1 MISDGEPTDDVRRAQ
16 DVISQC
22 ERAKSFMFYSVG
34 VAGAD
39 MSALGRISVRQPLR
53 LKGLAFNKLFV
64 WLSHSLSTV
73 SRSQISDTPAL
84 ENPVSPSGWAMV
96 D

>member
-1 MISDGEPTDDVRRAQ
+1 
-16 DVISQC
+16 
-22 ERAKSFMFYSVG
+22 MFYCVG

-39 MSALGRISVRQPLR
+39 MDALGRISVRQPLR

-84 ENPVSPSGWAMV
+84 DNPVSPSGWAMV